1 MQVTTKKVASRIKQ
15 NRIEAELTQQE
26 LADFAGV
33 DRKTINRIE
42 NGHFSPN
49 IETLLRISTALGV
62 KPESMFA
69 SAYWKRFLYY
79 LSCGCSSYE
88 GHPLLGCIVP
98 DKSLGFKS

>member
-1 MQVTTKKVASRIKQ
+1 MKQGEKMQVTTKKVASRIKQ

-69 SAYWKRFLYY
+69 SA
-79 LSCGCSSYE
+79 
-88 GHPLLGCIVP
+88 
-98 DKSLGFKS
+98 

>member
-1 MQVTTKKVASRIKQ
+1 MKTATRKVASRIKQ

-49 IETLLRISTALGV
+49 IETLLRISVALGV
-62 KPESMFA
+62 KPESMFV
-69 SAYWKRFLYY
+69 
-79 LSCGCSSYE
+79 G
-88 GHPLLGCIVP
+88 I
-98 DKSLGFKS
+98 